1 MLHFVGHFDVQPC
14 AGFNS
19 RTPAPPCAGHRRLS
33 AVSSSLSSSL
43 FLSPSLLSAPGRR
56 LLLSSS
62 RRVARRPVRAGPGLG
77 PAGADAR
84 RSPHGALARPA
95 RGERDRGDVINP
107 AASRSARQAQEPS
120 CGERFA
126 FRCLRGYLRLRSY
139 AALSPA
145 RGRRPAMWVRSH
157 VARGGSVCGASYLS
171 YSQPADYAC
180 ARLPYL
186 FAYDFGISLLIS
198 RYTYQ
203 HVIKSFRISQSMRG
217 YPVKISQYVLKTF
230 RTVRTL
236 NPTPS
241 APKQWKSEVHVKS

>member
-1 MLHFVGHFDVQPC
+1 MFSPALASTAAPLPHPALDT
-14 AGFNS
+14 AGF
-19 RTPAPPCAGHRRLS
+19 RPC
-33 AVSSSLSSSL
+33 
-43 FLSPSLLSAPGRR
+43 
-56 LLLSSS
+56 LLLCPLLFFCLLPFCLPPAVASSFLPRAES
-62 RRVARRPVRAGPGLG
+62 HVDLYRPRRAGPGLG
-77 PAGADAR
+77 PAGADAS

-107 AASRSARQAQEPS
+107 AASRSARPAQEPS